1 MPDREHLIRMPG
13 DYTGQIYR
21 RQALAALK
29 KKEAEEKARERA
41 RKSDLY
47 EEDLREVEIVDLT
60 VNR

>member
-1 MPDREHLIRMPG
+1 MPG
-13 DYTGQIYR
+13 DFTGQIYR

-47 EEDLREVEIVDLT
+47 EEDLREVEVIDLT